1 MLFAFDPGA
10 MLAHVYSLPRG
21 PQVRLR
27 LPRPADA
34 AAVRELFRHAGVELT
49 ELELARLT
57 RVDPRSRI
65 VICATA
71 LVDGRERMVGIGSIE
86 LRSRD
91 QAAAEPEQLAVD
103 TELTEGLDEL
113 LSSALLGRAQAIARA
128 RAA

>member
-1 MLFAFDPGA
+1 MPFAFDPGA
-10 MLAHVYSLPRG
+10 LLAHLYSLPRG

-27 LPRPADA
+27 LPRPTDA
-34 AAVRELFRHAGVELT
+34 GAVRELFDRAGLELP

-71 LVDGRERMVGIGSIE
+71 LVDGRERVVGIGAIE
-86 LRSRD
+86 LPSRD
-91 QAAAEPEQLAVD
+91 QAAAEPDRLVVD
-103 TELTEGLDEL
+103 AELTEGLDEL
-113 LSSALLGRAQAIARA
+113 LRSALLGRAQAITRA